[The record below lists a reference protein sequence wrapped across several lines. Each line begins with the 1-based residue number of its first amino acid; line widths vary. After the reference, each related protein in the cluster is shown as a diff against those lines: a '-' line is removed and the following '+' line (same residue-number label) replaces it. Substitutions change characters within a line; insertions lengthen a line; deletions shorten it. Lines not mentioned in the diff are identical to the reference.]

1 MGGKETADKYQ
12 VLINNYIISA
22 FSLSSLKGVPYLPSW
37 PLTHQARE
45 AGRGMC
51 SPVHHFRLLLGLKS
65 LRESFFFS
73 VFTQRAKRGESC
85 DLTQSIT
92 E

>member
-1 MGGKETADKYQ
+1 MEGKETADKYQ

-37 PLTHQARE
+37 PLTHQAKE
-45 AGRGMC
+45 VGRGMC
-51 SPVHHFRLLLGLKS
+51 SPVHHFRFLLGLKS
-65 LRESFFFS
+65 LWESFFS
-73 VFTQRAKRGESC
+73 VFIQRAKRGERC
-85 DLTQSIT
+85 DLAQSVT